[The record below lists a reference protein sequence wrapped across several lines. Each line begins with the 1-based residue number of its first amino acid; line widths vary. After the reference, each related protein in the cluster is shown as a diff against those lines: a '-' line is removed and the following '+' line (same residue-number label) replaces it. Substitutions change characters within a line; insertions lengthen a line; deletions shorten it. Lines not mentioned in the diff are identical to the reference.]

1 MISAAI
7 LGLGRWGQ
15 TFVRAVQ
22 KGKSQEIQFVAALTR
37 TPEKARAFC
46 AEHGVPLVASY
57 DEILKNPK
65 IDAVVLATPHSQH
78 EEQVKAAAAAGKHIL
93 VEKPIAL
100 TRQSAEVCVEA
111 ARRAGVILGVGFN
124 RRFHPSIVEL
134 RRRLKSGELG
144 KLVMMVGQQTSG
156 SAPFLPRGEW
166 RLDPDESPA
175 GALTAVGVHTI
186 DHMIEFA
193 GPVSEVMAISSRRGI
208 DHAEDTTTI
217 HLVFKSGVSAT
228 MAAALST
235 APNFS
240 FTVYG
245 TKGLVEV
252 SHNTL
257 KDFRF
262 VPMPDGAPTGPV
274 TAPPAEVVEHK
285 GVDMLKTEL
294 EILAGAI
301 RDKTPYPMDLGEIL
315 HGMSVFD
322 AIVESAE
329 TRRVVKVAG

>member
-1 MISAAI
+1 MINAAI

-22 KGKSQEIQFVAALTR
+22 KGRSSEIQFIAAQTR
-37 TPEKARAFC
+37 SPDKARAFC

-57 DEILKNPK
+57 QDILSDPK
-65 IDAVVLATPHSQH
+65 VDVVVLATPHSQH
-78 EEQVKAAAAAGKHIL
+78 EAQVKAAAAAGKHIL

-100 TRQSAEVCVEA
+100 TRQSAEICAAA
-111 ARRAGVILGVGFN
+111 ARTAGVVLAVGFN

-134 RRRLKSGELG
+134 RRRLRAGDLG

-156 SAPFLPRGEW
+156 TGPVLPCDEW
-166 RLDPDESPA
+166 RLNPEESPA
-175 GALTAVGVHTI
+175 GALTAVGVHAI

-193 GPVSEVMAISSRRGI
+193 GPVREVLAVASRRGI

-217 HLVFKSGVSAT
+217 HLTFASGVSAT
-228 MAAALST
+228 MACALST

-245 TKGLVEV
+245 TKGLVEI
-252 SHNTL
+252 SHISL
-257 KDFRF
+257 KDVRF
-262 VPMPDGAPTGPV
+262 VPAPDSYPTGPV
-274 TAPPAEVVEHK
+274 VAPPPELTEHK
-285 GVDMLKTEL
+285 GVDMLKIEL
-294 EILAGAI
+294 ETLARAI
-301 RDKTPYPMDLGEIL
+301 KDKTPYPVPIEEIL

-322 AIVESAE
+322 AIVLSSK
-329 TRRVVKVAG
+329 TGRVVAVKA